1 MVKQNQRALF
11 LPFERRVLMFRMK
24 MMSNRR
30 FVPTNFIFILILGFL
45 SLVLW
50 ETTRFFGRV
59 QPAYGPLMVLML
71 VLSSLVLVYFAVSFI
86 LYLYDHAFSEPWKRW
101 AAILAVGLVVVVYM
115 VSSFVGILP
124 SLNYV
129 HWSEDWGEV
138 AQRYSY
144 SFADNANP
152 NGHMIAEEQQH
163 KEALREYWGTWNWK
177 YLLLFV
183 AVVAVC
189 LVADILFLPLRIY
202 AAREKGYDSDNLGNT
217 AASVALLLL
226 ALMGLAKPSL
236 YLWMAALLLVLLVVR
251 IPKLGVKYALLFTI
265 FQPFAILDGGFQRA
279 KFISSG
285 MYFGRF
291 VTGEMQA
298 RMTGLQQ
305 TGHDERNEE
314 FQEELRIRDLAQ
326 EGQKKRMKENN
337 QK

>member
-1 MVKQNQRALF
+1 
-11 LPFERRVLMFRMK
+11 MFRMK

-30 FVPTNFIFILILGFL
+30 FVPTNFIFILILVFL

-129 HWSEDWGEV
+129 HWGEV

-202 AAREKGYDSDNLGNT
+202 AAREKGYDSDSLGNT

-236 YLWMAALLLVLLVVR
+236 YLWMAALLLVLLVIR

-265 FQPFAILDGGFQRA
+265 FQPFAILDSGMQRA
-279 KFISSG
+279 KFVSSG
-285 MYFGRF
+285 MYLSPF

-326 EGQKKRMKENN
+326 EGQKKRKKENN

>member
-1 MVKQNQRALF
+1 
-11 LPFERRVLMFRMK
+11 MFRMK

-189 LVADILFLPLRIY
+189 LVADILFLPLRVY
-202 AAREKGYDSDNLGNT
+202 AAREKGYDSDSLGNT

-236 YLWMAALLLVLLVVR
+236 YLWMAALLLVLLVIR
-251 IPKLGVKYALLFTI
+251 IPKLGMKYALLFTI
-265 FQPFAILDGGFQRA
+265 FQPFAILDSGMQRA
-279 KFISSG
+279 KFVSSG
-285 MYFGRF
+285 MYLSPF

-326 EGQKKRMKENN
+326 EGQKKRKKENN

>member
-1 MVKQNQRALF
+1 
-11 LPFERRVLMFRMK
+11 MFRMK

-189 LVADILFLPLRIY
+189 LVADILFLPLRVY
-202 AAREKGYDSDNLGNT
+202 AAWQSLPSTCGW
-217 AASVALLLL
+217 LLCFWF
-226 ALMGLAKPSL
+226 SL
-236 YLWMAALLLVLLVVR
+236 
-251 IPKLGVKYALLFTI
+251 
-265 FQPFAILDGGFQRA
+265 
-279 KFISSG
+279 
-285 MYFGRF
+285 
-291 VTGEMQA
+291 
-298 RMTGLQQ
+298 
-305 TGHDERNEE
+305 
-314 FQEELRIRDLAQ
+314 
-326 EGQKKRMKENN
+326 
-337 QK
+337 

>member
-1 MVKQNQRALF
+1 
-11 LPFERRVLMFRMK
+11 MFRMK

-101 AAILAVGLVVVVYM
+101 TAILAVGLVVVVYM

-189 LVADILFLPLRIY
+189 LVADILFLPLRVY
-202 AAREKGYDSDNLGNT
+202 AAREKGYDSDSLGST

-236 YLWMAALLLVLLVVR
+236 YLWMAALLLVLLVIR
-251 IPKLGVKYALLFTI
+251 IPKLGMKYALLFTI
-265 FQPFAILDGGFQRA
+265 FQPFAILDSGMQRA
-279 KFISSG
+279 KFVSSG
-285 MYFGRF
+285 MYLSPF

-305 TGHDERNEE
+305 TGHDERNEA

-326 EGQKKRMKENN
+326 EGQKKRNKENN
-337 QK
+337 RK

>member
-1 MVKQNQRALF
+1 
-11 LPFERRVLMFRMK
+11 MFRMK

-101 AAILAVGLVVVVYM
+101 TAILAVGLVVVVYM

-163 KEALREYWGTWNWK
+163 KEALREYW
-177 YLLLFV
+177 
-183 AVVAVC
+183 A
-189 LVADILFLPLRIY
+189 
-202 AAREKGYDSDNLGNT
+202 
-217 AASVALLLL
+217 
-226 ALMGLAKPSL
+226 
-236 YLWMAALLLVLLVVR
+236 
-251 IPKLGVKYALLFTI
+251 
-265 FQPFAILDGGFQRA
+265 
-279 KFISSG
+279 
-285 MYFGRF
+285 
-291 VTGEMQA
+291 
-298 RMTGLQQ
+298 
-305 TGHDERNEE
+305 
-314 FQEELRIRDLAQ
+314 
-326 EGQKKRMKENN
+326 
-337 QK
+337 

>member
-1 MVKQNQRALF
+1 
-11 LPFERRVLMFRMK
+11 MFRMK
-24 MMSNRR
+24 MMSDRR
-30 FVPTNFIFILILGFL
+30 FVPTNFIFILLLGFL

-50 ETTRFFGRV
+50 ETTRFFSRV

-71 VLSSLVLVYFAVSFI
+71 VLSSLVLVYFGVSFVI
-86 LYLYDHAFSEPWKRW
+86 YLYDHAFSAPWKRW
-101 AAILAVGLVVVVYM
+101 VAMIAVGVVVVVYLL
-115 VSSFVGILP
+115 SSILGILP
-124 SLNYV
+124 ALSYV

-138 AQRYSY
+138 AQRYSH
-144 SFADNANP
+144 SFDIDPNP
-152 NGHMIAEEQQH
+152 SSREIAEQQQR

-177 YLLLFV
+177 ALILPI

-189 LVADILFLPLRIY
+189 LLCHILFLPLRIY
-202 AAREKGYDSDNLGNT
+202 AAREKGYDSDSLGNT

-236 YLWMAALLLVLLVVR
+236 YLWMLALLLVLLVVR

-298 RMTGLQQ
+298 RMTSLQQ
-305 TGHDERNEE
+305 TGHEERNEE
-314 FQEELRIRDLAQ
+314 FQDELRIRSLAQ
-326 EGQKKRMKENN
+326 EGRKKQSKNKN

>member
-1 MVKQNQRALF
+1 
-11 LPFERRVLMFRMK
+11 MFRMK

-30 FVPTNFIFILILGFL
+30 FVPTNFIFILILGFV

-71 VLSSLVLVYFAVSFI
+71 VLSSLVLVYFGVSFI
-86 LYLYDHAFSEPWKRW
+86 LYLYDHAFSDPWKRW
-101 AAILAVGLVVVVYM
+101 AAMIAVGIVVVVYLL
-115 VSSFVGILP
+115 SSILGILP
-124 SLNYV
+124 ALDYV

-144 SFADNANP
+144 SFEIDPNP
-152 NGHMIAEEQQH
+152 SSREIAEEQQH

-189 LVADILFLPLRIY
+189 LVCHILFLPLRIY
-202 AAREKGYDSDNLGNT
+202 VAREKGYDSDSLGNT

-251 IPKLGVKYALLFTI
+251 IPKLGLKYALLFTI
-265 FQPFAILDGGFQRA
+265 FQPFAILDSGMQRA
-279 KFISSG
+279 KFFSSG
-285 MYFGRF
+285 MYFSPF

-314 FQEELRIRDLAQ
+314 FQEELRIRELAQ
-326 EGQKKRMKENN
+326 EGQKKRTKENN

>member
-1 MVKQNQRALF
+1 
-11 LPFERRVLMFRMK
+11 MFRMK

-124 SLNYV
+124 SFNYV
-129 HWSEDWGEV
+129 HWSENWGEV

-189 LVADILFLPLRIY
+189 LVADILFLPLRVY
-202 AAREKGYDSDNLGNT
+202 AAREKGYDSDSLGNT

-236 YLWMAALLLVLLVVR
+236 YLWMAALLLVLLVIR

-265 FQPFAILDGGFQRA
+265 FQPFAILDSGMQRA
-279 KFISSG
+279 KFVSSG
-285 MYFGRF
+285 MYLSPF

-314 FQEELRIRDLAQ
+314 FQEELRIHDLAQ
-326 EGQKKRMKENN
+326 EGQKKRKKENN